1 MRRYILP
8 YHFTRP
14 PKRLQKA
21 RMDNIAIVPASLLFQ
36 SDKVKAAANRLPTGS
51 VLLCTPTLPKQ
62 RKVLETVAN
71 FFRGY
76 GHQVTTLSSSQFLAS

>member
-1 MRRYILP
+1 MRRYTLP
-8 YHFTRP
+8 YHLTRP
-14 PKRLQKA
+14 PKRLQRA

-36 SDKVKAAANRLPTGS
+36 RGKVKAAANRLPIGS

-71 FFRGY
+71 FFREY
-76 GHQVTTLSSSQFLAS
+76 GHQVTILPYSQFLAT

>member
-1 MRRYILP
+1 MNRNLLP

-14 PKRLQKA
+14 PGRLQRA
-21 RMDNIAIVPASLLFQ
+21 RSDNIAIVPASLLFQ
-36 SDKVKAAANRLPTGS
+36 SGKVKEAANRLPTGS

-76 GHQVTTLSSSQFLAS
+76 GHQVTITPVSQLAI